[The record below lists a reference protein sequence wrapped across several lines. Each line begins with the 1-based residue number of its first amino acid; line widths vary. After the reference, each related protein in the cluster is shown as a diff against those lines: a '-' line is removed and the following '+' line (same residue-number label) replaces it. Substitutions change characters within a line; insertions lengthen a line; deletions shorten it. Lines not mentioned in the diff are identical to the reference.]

1 MQLCEFRRSATQIRN
16 DLILLNEKSAETKP
30 VFQISIVK
38 IAGTFYT
45 STVAKPY
52 HHGDLH
58 EQLLNA
64 GEAALGEM
72 PVEKVTLREIAR
84 RAGVSHAAPKHH
96 FRSLGHLLAEIA
108 ARGYR
113 RFIVA
118 LKDGADGAANQTPE
132 DRLLGM
138 GRAYVQFAGENAAA
152 YSLMFG
158 QREPV
163 VMTPNLIDA
172 SYEAWSEME
181 IGCGRCHRPGRCIR
195 GCSASVVIR
204 SWTVDAANGAPPAA
218 RCDHPQC
225 QGASAPHDCARSQ
238 I

>member
-1 MQLCEFRRSATQIRN
+1 M
-16 DLILLNEKSAETKP
+16 
-30 VFQISIVK
+30 
-38 IAGTFYT
+38 
-45 STVAKPY
+45 AKPY

-96 FRSLGHLLAEIA
+96 FHSLGHLLAEIA

-118 LKDGADGAANQTPE
+118 LKDGADSAANQTPE

-181 IGCGRCHRPGRCIR
+181 TAV
-195 GCSASVVIR
+195 SSVTG
-204 SWTVDAANGAPPAA
+204 SN
-218 RCDHPQC
+218 
-225 QGASAPHDCARSQ
+225 GASAGALHLWSSIHGLSMLLLARRLPPDVAIHNVREHQLRMIVQGLKSE
-238 I
+238 